1 MSENKYTRADIAKTI
16 TDAGVERA
24 TAGAIA
30 LAIVHSMADALTAGK
45 VIELR
50 GLGTLEQRTRKARTM
65 HNPRNMAAVD
75 VPARRVVFFKPSG
88 KLRRAIN
95 EKKDQNVLH
104 KQS

>member
-1 MSENKYTRADIAKTI
+1 MNEKYTRADIAKTI
-16 TDAGVERA
+16 ADAGIGRA

-75 VPARRVVFFKPSG
+75 VPARRGVFFRPSG
-88 KLRRAIN
+88 QL
-95 EKKDQNVLH
+95 KKAMNGKGV
-104 KQS
+104 KQ